1 MSKRS
6 SQNELPPRSSTYTQT
21 FLKTCVLDTDHKLL
35 QKHLKTH
42 PVEQSDLD
50 ICLLRGLGIV
60 QRSEKVLSQVARALT
75 ILLQSGAKWNSDA
88 LLDEQKTPC
97 HIICDSFGDHHKLLH
112 LMIKSSQQTIIDTQD
127 FHKQTALMYA
137 VKNDNINCLKCLIA
151 NGANVNIGSEK
162 CPRLVAGEI
171 KSWTPILK
179 AIWVLRRDYDCSSVI
194 MSKIFDLL
202 LDAALDQN
210 KDHFRSCPDNIL
222 CAVIAGNVTCIKKL
236 IKKGAP
242 LNSITS
248 KGRYVW
254 AWIAKQGDVEL
265 LKCMFDNGFNKDS
278 IDHNGFSVLW
288 WVVVSGD
295 LEAVRYLLELGVVIP
310 TYAPKVRK
318 PHCEKCKENRLIIA
332 DNRKQDKQDPC
343 MRAIRDDEVEIVKLL
358 DEYGSEC
365 CKSFTALRCAVT
377 MDQEDVVSFLLNKY
391 SYPLNREY
399 TLTKS
404 GKCATTL
411 LKEPICHGLD
421 VVTKLLLDHGAD
433 PAKPMCAANSAN
445 AIQEAIFYNDLQAM
459 AHYIRGGVDIN
470 FRSWINI
477 YGSVVS
483 PFKAS
488 VLHHHHHIS
497 VMLLVS
503 GCSRGMSS
511 IRVLKDKC
519 RPKLEKLM
527 KEWNVYDDNI
537 VTPLQERCRRVILN
551 QLSPRANMNIRK
563 LSLPPGLIKYLSFPE
578 LDEIIAAYDVYDAYG
593 IDRE

>member
-35 QKHLKTH
+35 QKHLKIH
-42 PVEQSDLD
+42 PIAQIDLD
-50 ICLLRGLGIV
+50 KCLLRGIEMV
-60 QRSEKVLSQVARALT
+60 QRSEKSLSQVARALT
-75 ILLQSGAKWNSDA
+75 ILLQSGAKWNSDDH
-88 LLDEQKTPC
+88 LNEQKTPC
-97 HIICDSFGDHHKLLH
+97 HIICDSLGDHHKLLD
-112 LMIKSSQQTIIDTQD
+112 LMIKSSQQTINDARD
-127 FHKQTALMYA
+127 FYKQTALMYA
-137 VKNDNINCLKCLIA
+137 VKNANINCVKCLIA
-151 NGANVNIGSEK
+151 NEADVNIGSEK

-171 KSWTPILK
+171 KSWTPIMK
-179 AIWVLRRDYDCSSVI
+179 AIWVLRRDSKYSSVI
-194 MSKIFDLL
+194 MSKILDLL

-222 CAVIAGNVTCIKKL
+222 CAVIARNVTCIKKL

-248 KGRYVW
+248 KGRCVW

-265 LKCMFDNGFNKDS
+265 LKCMFDQGFDKDS

-288 WVVVSGD
+288 WAVVSGVI
-295 LEAVRYLLELGVVIP
+295 EAVQYLLDVGVAIP
-310 TYAPKVRK
+310 TYAPKVRE

-332 DNRKQDKQDPC
+332 DHKKQDKQDPC
-343 MRAIRDDEVEIVKLL
+343 MRAIRGHDLEIVELL
-358 DEYGSEC
+358 DKYGSDC
-365 CKSFTALRCAVT
+365 CKSFTALRCAVESGN
-377 MDQEDVVSFLLNKY
+377 EDLVSFLLNKY
-391 SYPLNREY
+391 TYPLNKEY
-399 TLTKS
+399 IIKDS
-404 GKCATTL
+404 DRHSVTL
-411 LKEPICHGLD
+411 LAEPLCQCFDWI
-421 VVTKLLLDHGAD
+421 TQLLLNHGAD
-433 PAKPMCAANSAN
+433 PVKPMCAARSAN
-445 AIQEAIFYNDLQAM
+445 AIQRAIFFDSLEAI

-470 FRSWINI
+470 VRSWT
-477 YGSVVS
+477 YLYRKFVS
-483 PFKAS
+483 PFEAS
-488 VLHHHHHIS
+488 VLHEQYYIS
-497 VMLLVS
+497 VMLLIS
-503 GCSRGMSS
+503 GCSREMSS

-578 LDEIIAAYDVYDAYG
+578 FDKIIAAFDADCIGY
-593 IDRE
+593 RK

>member
-21 FLKTCVLDTDHKLL
+21 FLKTCVLVTDHKLL

-42 PVEQSDLD
+42 PVAHIDLD
-50 ICLLRGLGIV
+50 RCLLRGIEMV
-60 QRSEKVLSQVARALT
+60 QRSEKDLSQVARALT

-97 HIICDSFGDHHKLLH
+97 HIICDSLGDHHKLLD

-127 FHKQTALMYA
+127 FYMQTALMYA
-137 VKNDNINCLKCLIA
+137 VKNANINCLKCLIA
-151 NGANVNIGSEK
+151 NEADVNIGSEK
-162 CPRLVAGEI
+162 CPRLVASEI
-171 KSWTPILK
+171 KSWTPIMK
-179 AIWVLRRDYDCSSVI
+179 AIWVLRRDYEYSSVI

-265 LKCMFDNGFNKDS
+265 LKCMFDQGFDKGS

-295 LEAVRYLLELGVVIP
+295 LEAVQYLLDVGVAIP
-310 TYAPKVRK
+310 TYAPKVRE
-318 PHCEKCKENRLIIA
+318 PHCEKCKEERLIIA

-343 MRAIRDDEVEIVKLL
+343 MRAIRDDEVEIVELL
-358 DEYGSEC
+358 DKYGSEC
-365 CKSFTALRCAVT
+365 CKSFTALRCAVNLGH
-377 MDQEDVVSFLLNKY
+377 EDVVSFLLNKY

-411 LKEPICHGLD
+411 LTESICLCLD
-421 VVTKLLLDHGAD
+421 EVIQLLLDHGAD
-433 PAKPMCAANSAN
+433 PVKPMCAARSAN
-445 AIQEAIFYNDLQAM
+445 AITTAIFYEDLKAIAQ
-459 AHYIRGGVDIN
+459 YIRGGVDIN
-470 FRSWINI
+470 FRSWSYI
-477 YGSVVS
+477 YERFET
-483 PFKAS
+483 PFEAS

-497 VMLLVS
+497 VMLLIS
-503 GCSRGMSS
+503 GCSREMSS

-519 RPKLEKLM
+519 RPKLKKLM

-578 LDEIIAAYDVYDAYG
+578 LDEIIAAYDVY
-593 IDRE
+593 